1 MTNRIFHVIV
11 SKEIKGPQVRK
22 GKAMLQIHTHSFTS
36 INRLY
41 DLQGTN
47 MPSANKAERLIS
59 TCLNRAGSSGYLKP
73 GAFTRILE

>member
-1 MTNRIFHVIV
+1 
-11 SKEIKGPQVRK
+11 
-22 GKAMLQIHTHSFTS
+22 MLQIYTYSLRK
-36 INRLY
+36 IYRPY

-47 MPSANKAERLIS
+47 MPKADKAEWLIS